1 MHHFSFVIGAAAV
14 VPPFNSTAAAA
25 VRRLDSVKLKL
36 SRLKWKMKN
45 GKWQMENL
53 SPCTCLLLTSPTAHC
68 PPTLLSC
75 APVETRRLMVVAGEA
90 SGDAH
95 AAALVNELR
104 SAESNTAFE
113 FFGATGPLM
122 RAAGVQ
128 SVVLTDDRSILGL
141 FEISSA
147 LPKFWRAYKLLKQA
161 AIEQKP
167 DAVVLVDWPDFN
179 LKLARALHRSGLK
192 IIYYI
197 SPQLWAW
204 RGYRARS
211 TERNIDLSQLILPF
225 QKDWYADRGIDQV
238 EFVGHPLA
246 GKVHALQDRAEFC
259 RRMKLDPRLP
269 IISLLPGSRRKEVE
283 RILPPMLEA
292 AALISARHP
301 EVQFVVVVAP
311 SRSSDE
317 VRDIVRAQRA
327 TPEPL
332 PSCLHIVS
340 GQSREAL
347 AASDA
352 AAIASGTATL
362 EAALLGTPMVV
373 VYKESLINWHT
384 LGRLIT
390 VDHYGLVN
398 LVAGKRV
405 ATELMQDDLNGERL
419 ANELLLLLDK
429 KTNEDARTR
438 LREVAHQLGESGAS
452 QRAAEQVI
460 GALGVWSS

>member
-1 MHHFSFVIGAAAV
+1 MRNV
-14 VPPFNSTAAAA
+14 NNKT
-25 VRRLDSVKLKL
+25 LKL
-36 SRLKWKMKN
+36 MI
-45 GKWQMENL
+45 
-53 SPCTCLLLTSPTAHC
+53 
-68 PPTLLSC
+68 
-75 APVETRRLMVVAGEA
+75 VAGEA
-90 SGDAH
+90 SGDHH
-95 AAALVNELR
+95 AAALVQALRELEPQR
-104 SAESNTAFE
+104 SID

-122 RAAGVQ
+122 RAAGVEPVVQ
-128 SVVLTDDRSILGL
+128 SDELAILGL
-141 FEISSA
+141 LEIGKA
-147 LPKFWRAYKLLKQA
+147 LPKFLQAYKLLKQA
-161 AIEQKP
+161 AIEKEP
-167 DAVVLVDWPDFN
+167 EAVILVDWPDFN
-179 LKLARALHRSGLK
+179 LKLARALHRRGLK

-211 TERNIDLSQLILPF
+211 IERNVDLLLSILPF
-225 QKDWYADRGIDQV
+225 EKDWYADRGIDQV

-246 GKVHALQDRAEFC
+246 GEVHALQDRAEFC
-259 RRMKLDPRLP
+259 RPMKFDPKLP

-311 SRSSDE
+311 GRSSDE
-317 VRDIVRAQRA
+317 IRDLVRAQRA
-327 TPEPL
+327 MPEPL

-340 GQSREAL
+340 SQSREAL

-384 LGRLIT
+384 LGSLIT

-398 LVAGKRV
+398 LVAGERV

-419 ANELLLLLDK
+419 ASELLLLLEK
-429 KTNEDARTR
+429 KTNEDVRTR
-438 LREVAHQLGESGAS
+438 LREVAHQLGEHGAS
-452 QRAAEQVI
+452 QRAAEKVM
-460 GALGVWSS
+460 GALEVWSSRS